1 NDEIDAAS
9 FRPLRKS
16 WSSSP
21 NNLTNP
27 IFERNDA
34 LPITESGFNHECS
47 AERLR
52 YLVRL
57 HLIGFATGLRG
68 PANRRL
74 KNQPCGDQPLPGT

>member
-34 LPITESGFNHECS
+34 LPITESGFNCHKS
-47 AERLR
+47 A
-52 YLVRL
+52 
-57 HLIGFATGLRG
+57 G
-68 PANRRL
+68 PARDPEQWL
-74 KNQPCGDQPLPGT
+74 GMI